1 MSDLKTL
8 ALAIFAIS
16 VIVLGCFALSQYYLV
31 LSYSLGG

>member
-8 ALAIFAIS
+8 ALAIVSIS
-16 VIVLGCFALSQYYLV
+16 VILLGCFALSQYYLV